1 MMLQAWFGSMPLSAA
16 EKTRR
21 YRARLQEDE
30 ERLAAV
36 REKDRRRWHERKEVG
51 KIRLIAHKTAR
62 EQRGQRRKW
71 RTQQRKCR
79 QNKINVQR
87 N

>member
-51 KIRLIAHKTAR
+51 KSDS
-62 EQRGQRRKW
+62 
-71 RTQQRKCR
+71 
-79 QNKINVQR
+79 
-87 N
+87 